1 MEAVMDP
8 SRVEYEVPFSRS
20 SILASSHQCGK
31 KNACPNLS
39 GINTEGIYSSHY
51 SFPIHAANMGVQS
64 FDIRDQISEITS

>member
-8 SRVEYEVPFSRS
+8 SRVEYKLHFREAPFSLPVIS
-20 SILASSHQCGK
+20 VEW

-39 GINTEGIYSSHY
+39 WINTEGIYSSDY

-64 FDIRDQISEITS
+64 FDIQDQISEVTS